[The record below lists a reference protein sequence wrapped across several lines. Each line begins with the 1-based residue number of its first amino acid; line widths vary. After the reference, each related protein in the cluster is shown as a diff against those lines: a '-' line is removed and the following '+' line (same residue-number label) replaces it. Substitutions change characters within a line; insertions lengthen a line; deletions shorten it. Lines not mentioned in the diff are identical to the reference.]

1 MSHLPKLSHQV
12 HGARPSLVDVD
23 DIIPMGKRVD
33 ESFPPSEI
41 GNLEFFQIIRDF
53 ENFGWAWQEKILK
66 ICVKNFHF

>member
-1 MSHLPKLSHQV
+1 MSHLLKLSHQV

-41 GNLEFFQIIRDF
+41 GNLEFYQITRDF
-53 ENFGWAWQEKILK
+53 ENFG
-66 ICVKNFHF
+66 

>member
-1 MSHLPKLSHQV
+1 M

-41 GNLEFFQIIRDF
+41 GNLEFYQITRDF
-53 ENFGWAWQEKILK
+53 EKSVDKSLFFKIFVSRN
-66 ICVKNFHF
+66 CKNETRKSDL